1 VPREASAI
9 SPVRLVTHPRH
20 LFPVSCVSPLS
31 TVTARNRAYVGG
43 GNVQPGSVRA
53 VEYEILS
60 SNQADS
66 IGLTPSKLRNE
77 LGGLSQLGVL
87 RCVDHQSRKLT
98 VIGDAR
104 HVRKLIANGQASD
117 PDGLNLNKQV
127 FPVVMAGWRTSK

>member
-1 VPREASAI
+1 M
-9 SPVRLVTHPRH
+9 
-20 LFPVSCVSPLS
+20 
-31 TVTARNRAYVGG
+31 
-43 GNVQPGSVRA
+43 QPGSVRA

-127 FPVVMAGWRTSK
+127 FPVVMAGWRTST

>member
-1 VPREASAI
+1 M
-9 SPVRLVTHPRH
+9 
-20 LFPVSCVSPLS
+20 
-31 TVTARNRAYVGG
+31 
-43 GNVQPGSVRA
+43 QPGSVRA
-53 VEYEILS
+53 VEYEVLS

-104 HVRKLIANGQASD
+104 HVQKLIADGQAGN
-117 PDGLNLNKQV
+117 PDGLDLNEQV
-127 FPVVMAGWRTSK
+127 FPVVMTGWKSSQVS

>member
-1 VPREASAI
+1 
-9 SPVRLVTHPRH
+9 
-20 LFPVSCVSPLS
+20 
-31 TVTARNRAYVGG
+31 
-43 GNVQPGSVRA
+43 VQPGSVRA

-66 IGLTPSKLRNE
+66 IGLTASKLRNE